1 MNFSVVVPAMAR
13 DMLGSGAEGYGFLM
27 AASGLGS
34 LVAALAVAFLGRP
47 SQRVLVGGAIVLGI
61 LEIVMALSHSMALSL
76 VCMFGVGAGGIAM
89 AMTANTAI
97 QLAVPDALRGRV
109 MAVYTTV
116 FAGSTPLGGL
126 AFGAIAAL
134 GGVSAAILIGGL
146 AALAIGIVATIVA
159 WRWGL
164 LASAASALPSTQRY
178 QPEDRRLAG
187 DVGVVDRSARAGQ
200 REPQADGVV
209 VGVVRVV
216 DP

>member
-1 MNFSVVVPAMAR
+1 MNFGVVVPAMAR
-13 DMLGSGAEGYGFLM
+13 DVLGTGAEGYGFLM

-34 LVAALAVAFLGRP
+34 LAAALAVAFLGRP

-61 LEIVMALSHSMALSL
+61 LEIAMAFSQSMALSL
-76 VCMFGVGAGGIAM
+76 VCMFGIGAGGIAM

-126 AFGAIAAL
+126 AFGAIASVA
-134 GGVSAAILIGGL
+134 GVSAAILVGGV
-146 AALAIGIVATIVA
+146 AALVIGVVATIVA

-164 LASAASALPSTQRY
+164 LGRSPSGRPARERY
-178 QPEDRRLAG
+178 EPEDRRLTG
-187 DVGVVDRSARAGQ
+187 DVGVVDRAVRPAE